1 MNDRTLGR
9 RVGELAAAL
18 VAVAAVAVFARRV
31 GPDLSVTVQSALFAL
46 AAALALV
53 GAATTRFR
61 QGALLLYA
69 TLTVAAAGYAAST
82 HSFGGAGTVAFGVL
96 ALVALLGAVY
106 VVEERRYR
114 LRRGEAVAVVV
125 VLAVASGA
133 LVAADLGTSPLSY
146 ETTIHGS
153 AQIPENPGSEGPTP
167 VVVGSATVGND
178 FRFREQVSFP
188 PARACIFD
196 GTNRT
201 DTPVFYGTNGSY
213 FPSSVGGNGR
223 LRANVTILAP
233 QTVVASLSA
242 PVPVERADD
251 CPAESERQ
259 RVVVVV
265 EEEPDRDR

>member
-1 MNDRTLGR
+1 MSDRTLGR
-9 RVGELAAAL
+9 RVGELVAALAAA
-18 VAVAAVAVFARRV
+18 AAVAVFARRV

-61 QGALLLYA
+61 QGLIFLYA
-69 TLTVAAAGYAAST
+69 ALVAGATGYAAST
-82 HSFGGAGTVAFGVL
+82 HSFGGAGTFAFVVL

-106 VVEERRYR
+106 VVEERRYG

-125 VLAVASGA
+125 VVAVAGGA

-146 ETTIHGS
+146 ETTVHAS
-153 AQIPENPGSEGPTP
+153 AELPETTEGDGPTP
-167 VVVGSATVGND
+167 VVVGSATVDND
-178 FRFREQVSFP
+178 FRYREQISFP
-188 PARACIFD
+188 PARACVFD

-201 DTPVFYGTNGSY
+201 DTPVLYGTDGSY

-233 QTVVASLSA
+233 QAVVESLSA

-251 CPAESERQ
+251 CPAESERE
-259 RVVVVV
+259 RIVVVVA
-265 EEEPDRDR
+265 E